1 MIHPELVRYTFD
13 DTGTNPD
20 NLVRNEAHTLADKKY
35 RAISPYHGVFYTDA
49 FSIQDTLTGNYL
61 IKGTDYVFA
70 ELHQDLTKLIGKE
83 IAGIAIVINPSISG
97 SVRITYQCVGGP
109 YSVNADTIVSL
120 LEKVPDSDTLN
131 SWYEIINKPTYFTP
145 SPHLHDLGDVANMD
159 VLLYGLERIREAI
172 FFSINT
178 PRQAILQLVREA
190 LDSYISRILTTAG
203 TTYITKLIE
212 LRDSFTAE
220 AVGLGNVVNYQ
231 VDGFPL
237 PPDPPAY
244 DEEGNYIPEEKRD
257 PKEPR
262 KTDVLDA
269 ISDDNVLNLTIG
281 DKYITNWG
289 ISHIK
294 EWLYS
299 NLVTSGREALEQLD
313 LVAED
318 RAIFDPT
325 FDTAIGA
332 SLGVAI
338 KPELE
343 AFKDMPQGAT
353 FILESYTLNNNKVAI
368 NNKKPED
375 ELRPEDVTKI
385 DIGVYPDNKENAVE
399 RKNSKYAITKIAEMP
414 NEKGSA
420 ILATDMEIGDIYTG
434 KLTVSAG
441 GLVTIVW
448 KKLMNIDDTEASSI
462 SYLNHIKD
470 TNNPHKTRKHQVQ
483 LSDVENLPV
492 ATRNDILSRN
502 RVRKYITYDGLL
514 LFAKAFL
521 TGEKDCNEE
530 ELTDE
535 DYQMIFAPCGY
546 CGKLKETKKLICPD
560 RDELLLEFC
569 TDRGHKVQLL
579 TDGNCGTYQKTIET
593 FSQDCVKQPREPFT
607 LGWIAKQYR
616 VVEKQI
622 PKCTIIVTKV
632 DKYIEKCTITCT
644 YDINL
649 VPKDNIIITSKP
661 YPIYNRNELR
671 VDNIS
676 LNNVRWYPTIKY
688 NTDRALQHP
697 HGIDSGR
704 WTAVLKS
711 YRMEDEHIA
720 GVAHSIA
727 EGVWTTKL
735 KSYEMEPDH
744 AKQLPCTINAGEWT
758 MRLINYREYE
768 DHAKSYPCGIASGEF
783 IND

>member
-109 YSVNADTIVSL
+109 YSVNADTVASL
-120 LEKVPDSDTLN
+120 LEKVPDSNTLN

-145 SPHLHDLGDVANMD
+145 GQHLHDLGDVANMD

-203 TTYITKLIE
+203 TRYITMLIE

-220 AVGLGNVVNYQ
+220 AVGLENVANYQ
-231 VDGFPL
+231 VDGYPI
-237 PPDPPAY
+237 PD
-244 DEEGNYIPEEKRD
+244 EIEKRT
-257 PKEPR
+257 
-262 KTDVLDA
+262 TDVLDA
-269 ISDDNVLNLTIG
+269 ISDDNVLNLG
-281 DKYITNWG
+281 VNDKYITGWG

-299 NLVTSGREALEQLD
+299 NLVTSGKEALEQLD
-313 LVAED
+313 IVSKD
-318 RAIFDPT
+318 RIIFDPT

-332 SLGVAI
+332 SLGAVI

-353 FILESYTLNNNKVAI
+353 FILESYTLNNNKIAL

-399 RKNSKYAITKIAEMP
+399 RKNSKYAITKIAEMS

-420 ILATDMEIGDIYTG
+420 ILATDIETGDIYTG

-462 SYLNHIKD
+462 SYMEHIKD

-546 CGKLKETKKLICPD
+546 CGKLRETRKLVCPD
-560 RDELLLEFC
+560 KDELLLEFC

-593 FSQDCVKQPREPFT
+593 YSQDCVKQPRDPFT

-616 VVEKQI
+616 VIEKQV
-622 PKCTIIVTKV
+622 PKCTITCEYES
-632 DKYIEKCTITCT
+632 DLKCTITCT
-644 YDINL
+644 YDIHL
-649 VPKDNIIITSKP
+649 
-661 YPIYNRNELR
+661 
-671 VDNIS
+671 
-676 LNNVRWYPTIKY
+676 TI
-688 NTDRALQHP
+688 
-697 HGIDSGR
+697 
-704 WTAVLKS
+704 
-711 YRMEDEHIA
+711 
-720 GVAHSIA
+720 
-727 EGVWTTKL
+727 
-735 KSYEMEPDH
+735 
-744 AKQLPCTINAGEWT
+744 
-758 MRLINYREYE
+758 
-768 DHAKSYPCGIASGEF
+768 
-783 IND
+783 